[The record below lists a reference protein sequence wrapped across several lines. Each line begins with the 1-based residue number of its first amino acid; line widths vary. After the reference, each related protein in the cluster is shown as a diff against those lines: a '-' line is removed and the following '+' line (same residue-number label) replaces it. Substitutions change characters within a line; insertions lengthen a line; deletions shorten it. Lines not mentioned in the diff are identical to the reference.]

1 MYDSPAD
8 LAEQFVNR
16 TSRHV
21 FLTGKAGTGKTTF
34 LRRIIQSTHKKAVIV
49 APTGIAAIN
58 AGGVTIHS
66 FFQLPFG
73 AYVPQDLKPEERP
86 FHFRLSEPH
95 NLMREM
101 RLHDR
106 KRQLMRELELLII
119 DEVSMLR
126 ADVLDAMDKVLR
138 IVRRNGQ
145 MPFGGVQVLFIGDL
159 LQLPPVVS
167 DQEWEVLGRFYKS
180 MYFFDAKVLQQ
191 QPPVYIELTKIF
203 RQEDERFI
211 SLLNH
216 LRNNTITPEDVELLN
231 AHYRPDFRPQAKEP
245 VITLTTH
252 NHKAATINAQRLLD
266 LKKPSFLYK
275 AQIKGDFPESQFP
288 VDETLELKVGAQVMF
303 IKNDPTGEKKFF
315 NGKIGVVD
323 ELRDDLIVVR
333 FPEVDITVE
342 VERYEWQNQRFV
354 LDEKSNQIK
363 EEMLG
368 VFLHY
373 PLRLAWAITVHK
385 SQGLTFD
392 RAIIDTAEAFAP
404 GQVYVA
410 LSRLRSL
417 EGLILTSK
425 INTRSLFQNDNVLGY
440 AVQSENQG
448 NLEQIADREAR
459 IYFQR
464 EVLRTFDFK
473 DLVRSLDPLIHI
485 KEDDDG
491 KRWKTKF
498 LSWAQELREQTM
510 KTADAGEKFGH
521 QVVRIFQ
528 GTQPDLVFLK
538 ERIRKAH
545 DYFMSESET
554 LLRNI
559 RKHLSALQELKQIK
573 EYGNAVLFIEQ
584 TYTRKRESIRK
595 VVLLTDAFLHERSL
609 QKEDVSETAKEN
621 VEPAEVKSTGKKTTR
636 SKKEKAKKEP
646 KISTFDVTFN
656 LFREKMSV
664 HEIAVHRGL
673 SESTIENHLAKKI
686 ASGELDV
693 LELIPEDK
701 VQAIRKAAREL
712 STTNLTPILEVLG
725 DEYTYGDVRLA
736 LAGWMPA

>member
-1 MYDSPAD
+1 MHDSPAD

-34 LRRIIQSTHKKAVIV
+34 LRRIMQSTHKKAVIV

-73 AYVPQDLKPEERP
+73 AYVPQDLKLEERP

-138 IVRRNGQ
+138 IVRRNAQ

-167 DQEWEVLGRFYKS
+167 DQEWEVLSRFYKS
-180 MYFFDAKVLQQ
+180 MYFFDARVLQQ
-191 QPPVYIELTKIF
+191 QAPLYIELTTIY
-203 RQEDERFI
+203 RQEDARFI
-211 SLLNH
+211 ALLNH

-231 AHYRPDFRPQAKEP
+231 AHFQPDFRPQAKEP

-252 NHKAATINAQRLLD
+252 NHKAATINAQRLMD
-266 LKKPSFLYK
+266 LKKPSVLFR
-275 AQIKGDFPESQFP
+275 AQIKGEFPESQFP
-288 VDETLELKVGAQVMF
+288 VDEALELKVGAQVMF

-333 FPEVDITVE
+333 FPETDTTVE

-363 EEMLG
+363 EEVLG

-373 PLRLAWAITVHK
+373 PIRLAWAITVHK

-417 EGLILTSK
+417 DGLILTSK

-440 AVQSENQG
+440 AVQIENQG
-448 NLEQIADREAR
+448 NLPEIAEREAR

-464 EVLRTFDFK
+464 EVIRTFDFK

-485 KEDDDG
+485 KEEDDG

-510 KTADAGEKFGH
+510 KVADAGEKFGH

-528 GTQPDLVFLK
+528 EQQPDYVFLK
-538 ERIRKAH
+538 ERIQKAH
-545 DYFMSESET
+545 DYFMSETEA

-584 TYTRKRESIRK
+584 NYTRKRESIRK
-595 VVLLTDAFLHERSL
+595 VVLLTDAFLQDRSL
-609 QKEDVSETAKEN
+609 KKEDVSETAKEN
-621 VEPAEVKSTGKKTTR
+621 VEPAALKPAGKKSTRG
-636 SKKEKAKKEP
+636 KKEKTKKEP
-646 KISTFDVTFN
+646 KLSTFDVTFN

-664 HEIAVHRGL
+664 SEIVVHRGL
-673 SESTIENHLAKKI
+673 SESTIENHLSKKI
-686 ASGELDV
+686 ASGDLDV
-693 LELIPEDK
+693 LELLPEDK
-701 VQAIRKAAREL
+701 VHAIRKAAKEL

-725 DEYTYGDVRLA
+725 SEYTYGDIRLA